1 MIRIFEH
8 LRSLLIWIFGLPVF
22 AVSCLAVWLASFF
35 RRGPGFERLIKSACR
50 FVLFMCGIRLRVEGR
65 ENCVPG
71 RPYIV
76 MMNHVNFFDPFVLY
90 AGFPGW
96 ARGVEEE
103 SHFRWPIY
111 GPTIRRIGA
120 IPISRTSTPRAMASL
135 AKAAEL
141 IRREKDFSFV
151 VLPEGTRTR
160 DGKLGKF
167 KRGGFLLALET
178 GLDILPIIQI
188 GASRINRR
196 GSRLIRPGKVRFVI
210 APAVP
215 TAGTTKETQAA
226 LIERVRAVFLRELG
240 EDKQQPSGLG
250 DSQ

>member
-1 MIRIFEH
+1 MIRIFES
-8 LRSLLIWIFGLPVF
+8 LRSLVIWMYGLPVF
-22 AVSCLAVWLASFF
+22 VVCCLVVWLASFF
-35 RRGPGFERLIKSACR
+35 PRGPGFERLIKGACR
-50 FVLFMCGIRLRVEGR
+50 LILAVCGIRLRVEGR
-65 ENCVPG
+65 ENFVPG

-103 SHFRWPIY
+103 SHFRWPVY
-111 GPTIRRIGA
+111 GPTIRRIGV
-120 IPISRTSTPRAMASL
+120 IPISRKDTPRAMASL
-135 AKAAEL
+135 AKAADL
-141 IRREKDFSFV
+141 IRRERNSSFV

-188 GASRINRR
+188 GAGRINRR

-210 APAVP
+210 APAVS
-215 TAGTTKETQAA
+215 TAGISKEGQAA
-226 LIERVRAVFLRELG
+226 LIEQVRAVFLGQLG
-240 EDKQQPSGLG
+240 ENMN
-250 DSQ
+250 